1 LSLSSLL
8 LCLDPR
14 LFLSFTTSLLSLTA
28 SLLFSVEAGLLFGL
42 ATSFFFCFQTRCFLG
57 FRLALFIFQRRTSY
71 MGATCALLPALPCS
85 CRQSLNTDGALGLAL
100 QGHAGRCGDLVTS
113 MLFLQMGQQCLFL
126 RLADHV
132 VGLALADTGIDKL
145 LEKTINRRVDVSGK
159 LFD

>member
-1 LSLSSLL
+1 M
-8 LCLDPR
+8 CLDPR

-28 SLLFSVEAGLLFGL
+28 SLLFSFEASLLFGL

-57 FRLALFIFQRRTSY
+57 FRLTLFIFQRRASY
-71 MGATCALLPALPCS
+71 IGARLAHFYLHFLVLAASP
-85 CRQSLNTDGALGLAL
+85 LNTDGALGLAL
-100 QGHAGRCGDLVTS
+100 QGHAGRSGDLVTS
-113 MLFLQMGQQCLFL
+113 MLFLQVCQQSLFL

-145 LEKTINRRVDVSGK
+145 LEKTINRCVDVSGK